1 MYVCQATED
10 PETAT
15 TNEEEAEPAEAQ
27 ELYCLC
33 RQPDDPTRDFIECTD
48 CAQWFHPECVGTS
61 VEVNPSGLLLAGSV
75 CLQCVNMCSSSVQRV
90 SAPLLK

>member
-1 MYVCQATED
+1 MYVYQATED

-61 VEVNPSGLLLAGSV
+61 VEVNPSGLLLAALSV
-75 CLQCVNMCSSSVQRV
+75 F
-90 SAPLLK
+90 SACTCAVVLSRGCWRLS